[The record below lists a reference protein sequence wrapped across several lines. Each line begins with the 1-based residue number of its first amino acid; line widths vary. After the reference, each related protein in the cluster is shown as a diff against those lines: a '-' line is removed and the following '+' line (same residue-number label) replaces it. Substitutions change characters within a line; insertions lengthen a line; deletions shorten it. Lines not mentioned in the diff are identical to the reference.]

1 MAGSKVF
8 QVQAKDSVVKLGP
21 FDTINAVQDLN
32 LEPRFNEE
40 YYSELGNANYTSQ
53 SRQPETAGSFA
64 VSATGAI
71 ASILARMKYDY
82 NTQSYLFDPV
92 VKGNTFSFNET
103 DLEFMVFDLINSKQ
117 PGQTFQQAALL
128 QGAQLTGITVRVDST
143 GSASET
149 ITFEGTI
156 QEEYYKPYHDII
168 AVPLTTLTSGT
179 AQIPA
184 AFSATVN
191 SGTYGILYIGKDNT
205 RFFGNYSGPAIPGPL
220 QATFTSST
228 TITVPTGL
236 FQTSAPFDRVIAYL
250 YKLVPGTF
258 PTIYYPTT
266 ARFVRGD
273 RADVWIIAS
282 GTAASDGNRT
292 LRVQSVDI
300 NIPVRRMKLTE
311 IRRNNDLNTTYYR
324 STDYPI
330 QISVTAT
337 LNEVDL
343 QQWATLQNKTLNQSA
358 PVTPIDS
365 NNLQDLVDFAGL
377 RVVVRYYLA
386 GNDVTPLCEINVNNC
401 FVTGW
406 GERQRIGT
414 HAERTLSLT
423 GSQLNVIG
431 NTI

>member
-1 MAGSKVF
+1 MASKVF

-53 SRQPETAGSFA
+53 SRQPETAGSFS

-82 NTQSYLFDPV
+82 NTQTYLFDPV
-92 VKGNTFSFNET
+92 VKGNTFSFTET
-103 DLEFMVFDLINSKQ
+103 DLEFLVFDLINSKQ
-117 PGQTFQQAALL
+117 PGQTFQQAALV

-149 ITFEGTI
+149 LTFEGTI
-156 QEEYYKPYHDII
+156 QEEFYKPYHDII

-184 AFSATVN
+184 AFSASVN
-191 SGTYGILYIGKDNT
+191 SGTYGILYVAKDNT
-205 RFFGNYSGPAIPGPL
+205 RFFGNYSGPAVPGPL
-220 QATFTSST
+220 GAIFTTST
-228 TITVPTGL
+228 VITVGTAL
-236 FQTSAPFDRVIAYL
+236 FQTSAPFDRVVAYL
-250 YKLVPGTF
+250 YKLVPGAF

-273 RADVWIIAS
+273 RADVWIIQS
-282 GTAASDGNRT
+282 GISASDGNRT

-300 NIPVRRMKLTE
+300 NIPIRRMKLTE
-311 IRRNNDLNTTYYR
+311 IRRNNDLNTIYYR
-324 STDYPI
+324 ATDYPI
-330 QISVTAT
+330 QITASAT

-343 QQWATLQNKTLNQSA
+343 QQWATLQLKTLNQSA
-358 PVTPIDS
+358 PTTPIDS
-365 NNLQDLVDFAGL
+365 NNVQDLIDFTAL
-377 RVVVRYYLA
+377 RLVVRYYLA

-414 HAERTLSLT
+414 HAERTLSMT
-423 GSQLNVIG
+423 GSQLNIIG
-431 NTI
+431 NTL

>member
-1 MAGSKVF
+1 MASKVF

-53 SRQPETAGSFA
+53 SRQPETAGSFSI
-64 VSATGAI
+64 SATGAI

-82 NTQSYLFDPV
+82 NTQTYLFDPV
-92 VKGNTFSFNET
+92 VKGNTFSFTET
-103 DLEFMVFDLINSKQ
+103 DLEFLVFDLINSKQ
-117 PGQTFQQAALL
+117 PGQTFQQAALV

-149 ITFEGTI
+149 LTFEGTI
-156 QEEYYKPYHDII
+156 QEEFYKPYHDII
-168 AVPLTTLTSGT
+168 AVPLTTVSSGV
-179 AQIPA
+179 AAIPA
-184 AFSATVN
+184 AFSTTVN
-191 SGTYGILYIGKDNT
+191 SGTYGILYVAKDNT

-220 QATFTSST
+220 GATFTSNVN
-228 TITVPTGL
+228 ITVPTAL
-236 FQTSAPFDRVIAYL
+236 FQTSAPFDRVVAYL

-273 RADVWIIAS
+273 RADVWIISS
-282 GTAASDGNRT
+282 GISASDGNRT

-300 NIPVRRMKLTE
+300 NIPIRRMKLTE
-311 IRRNNDLNTTYYR
+311 IRRNNDLNTIYYR
-324 STDYPI
+324 ATDYPI
-330 QISVTAT
+330 QITATAT

-343 QQWATLQNKTLNQSA
+343 QQWATLQLKTLNQSA
-358 PVTPIDS
+358 PTTPIDS
-365 NNLQDLVDFAGL
+365 NNVQDLVDFTAL
-377 RVVVRYYLA
+377 RMVVRYYLA

-423 GSQLNVIG
+423 GSQLNIIG